1 MFDID
6 SEHRALRTPQAG
18 RTGQAGA
25 AGADRSLAFLAE
37 RARAGVPSSAR
48 LVPVVP
54 ALGALLPDGA
64 LRRGQTVVVSGAGA
78 RGGAGGASRAGGAPE
93 GVAAGAV
100 SLMLALLAGPTA
112 AGAWATVLGVPGLG
126 ATAARDLG
134 VHLAHL
140 VLVPDPGLLWPE
152 LAATLIDGVDI
163 VAVRPTTPPSPVV
176 ARRMAARARDRRT
189 VLIVLPGRSAWPEP
203 PDVCLTVGPCRWEGI
218 ESGAGH
224 LGRREVVVTTTG
236 RRAGTGRRHTL
247 WLPSSDGGVD
257 PSASYPS
264 DSYPSDSYPSDS

>member
-1 MFDID
+1 MFDLD
-6 SEHRALRTPQAG
+6 SGRRALRTPQPG
-18 RTGQAGA
+18 RAGQAGA
-25 AGADRSLAFLAE
+25 AGTGRSLAFLAE
-37 RARAGVPSSAR
+37 RARAGVPSSER
-48 LVPVVP
+48 LVPVLP

-64 LRRGQTVVVSGAGA
+64 LRRGQTVVVTGVGRPSVGRPGAGV
-78 RGGAGGASRAGGAPE
+78 RGVGRPGVGTAPE
-93 GVAAGAV
+93 GPEGVTAGVV

-126 ATAARDLG
+126 AIAARDLG
-134 VHLAHL
+134 VHLPHL
-140 VLVPDPGLLWPE
+140 VLVPDPGHLWPE
-152 LAATLIDGVDI
+152 LAAILIDGVDI

-218 ESGAGH
+218 DSGAGH
-224 LGRREVVVTTTG
+224 LGRREVIVTTTG

-257 PSASYPS
+257 PS
-264 DSYPSDSYPSDS
+264 DG

>member
-1 MFDID
+1 MFDLD
-6 SEHRALRTPQAG
+6 SGRRALRTPQAG
-18 RTGQAGA
+18 RAGQAGA
-25 AGADRSLAFLAE
+25 AGTGRSLAFLAE
-37 RARAGVPSSAR
+37 RARAGVPSSER
-48 LVPVVP
+48 LLPVLP

-64 LRRGQTVVVSGAGA
+64 LRRGQTVVVTGAGA
-78 RGGAGGASRAGGAPE
+78 RGVARPGVGTAPE
-93 GVAAGAV
+93 GPEGTAAGAI

-126 ATAARDLG
+126 AIAARDLG
-134 VHLAHL
+134 VHLPHL
-140 VLVPDPGLLWPE
+140 VLVPDPGHLWPE

-218 ESGAGH
+218 DSGAGH
-224 LGRREVVVTTTG
+224 LGRREVIVTTTG

-257 PSASYPS
+257 PS
-264 DSYPSDSYPSDS
+264 DG

>member
-1 MFDID
+1 MFDLD
-6 SEHRALRTPQAG
+6 SGRRALRTPQAG
-18 RTGQAGA
+18 RAGQAGA
-25 AGADRSLAFLAE
+25 AGTGRSLAFLAE
-37 RARAGVPSSAR
+37 RARAGVPSSER
-48 LVPVVP
+48 LLPVLP

-64 LRRGQTVVVSGAGA
+64 LRRGQTVVVTGAGA
-78 RGGAGGASRAGGAPE
+78 RGVARPGVGTAPE
-93 GVAAGAV
+93 GPEGTAAGAI

-176 ARRMAARARDRRT
+176 ARRMAVRTRDRRT

-218 ESGAGH
+218 DSGAGH
-224 LGRREVVVTTTG
+224 LGRREVIVTTTG

-257 PSASYPS
+257 PS
-264 DSYPSDSYPSDS
+264 DS

>member
-6 SEHRALRTPQAG
+6 SGHRAPRTPRAPRTGRTLQAG
-18 RTGQAGA
+18 RADRTGA
-25 AGADRSLAFLAE
+25 AETGRSLAFLAE
-37 RARAGVPSSAR
+37 RVRAGVPSAAR

-64 LRRGQTVVVSGAGA
+64 LRRGQTVVVNGAGA
-78 RGGAGGASRAGGAPE
+78 RGAGQLGGAGGAPGG
-93 GVAAGAV
+93 GAAGAV
-100 SLMLALLAGPTA
+100 SLVLALLAGPTT
-112 AGAWATVLGVPGLG
+112 AGAWAAVLGVPGLG
-126 ATAARDLG
+126 AIAARDLG
-134 VHLAHL
+134 VHLPHL
-140 VLVPDPGLLWPE
+140 VLVPDPGHLWPE

-163 VAVRPTTPPSPVV
+163 VAVRPATPPGPVV

-218 ESGAGH
+218 EAGAGH
-224 LGRREVVVTTTG
+224 LGRREVVVATTG

-257 PSASYPS
+257 PGEG
-264 DSYPSDSYPSDS
+264 